1 MAKSKKK
8 SKEDRASWFENH
20 VIVMTCD
27 DDKEKEEKLKQALK
41 IRVAAGYSGG

>member
-8 SKEDRASWFENH
+8 SKEDRASWFKNH

-41 IRVAAGYSGG
+41 ARVAAGYSGG

>member
-1 MAKSKKK
+1 MAKPKKK
-8 SKEDRASWFENH
+8 SKEDRAFWFENH
-20 VIVMTCD
+20 VIVTTCD